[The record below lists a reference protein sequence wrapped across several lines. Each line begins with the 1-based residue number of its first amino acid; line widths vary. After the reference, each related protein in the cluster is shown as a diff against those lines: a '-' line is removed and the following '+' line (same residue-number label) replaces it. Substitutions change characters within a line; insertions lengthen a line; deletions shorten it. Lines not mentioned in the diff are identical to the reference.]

1 MVRQII
7 SVFLFFFCFICNA
20 QQYIGNK
27 GKITF
32 FSEAPIENISA
43 VNNNVSAVY
52 DSDTQEIV
60 FQLKIKDFIFPKK
73 LMQEHFNE
81 NYLESDIYPT
91 SIFQGKVFDQNT
103 DIKKTDNVRVQGS
116 LSIHGEK
123 NQIVVEGELF
133 HKQDVVNIK
142 AHFSIK
148 LEDYNIDIP
157 KLVIYNIAEVIEINV
172 DIELK
177 EIL

>member
-91 SIFQGKVFDQNT
+91 SVFQGKVFDQNT
-103 DIKKTDNVRVQGS
+103 DNVRVHGS

-123 NQIVVEGELF
+123 NQIVVDGELF

-142 AHFSIK
+142 ALFSIK

>member
-1 MVRQII
+1 MNRLI
-7 SVFLFFFCFICNA
+7 VFILFFSIQANA
-20 QQYIGNK
+20 QKYIGK
-27 GKITF
+27 QGQIRF
-32 FSEAPIENISA
+32 FSKAPIEDISA
-43 VNNNVSAVY
+43 INNNVSAVY
-52 DSDTQEIV
+52 DSDTGEIV
-60 FQLKIKDFIFPKK
+60 FQLKITDFIFPKK

-103 DIKKTDNVRVQGS
+103 DNVKVQGS

>member
-7 SVFLFFFCFICNA
+7 SIFLFFFCFICNA
-20 QQYIGNK
+20 QQYIGKK

-81 NYLESDIYPT
+81 NYLESDIYPN
-91 SIFQGKVFDQNT
+91 SIFQGKVIARNT
-103 DIKKTDNVRVQGS
+103 DIKKTDNVKVQGN
-116 LSIHGEK
+116 LSIHGK
-123 NQIVVEGELF
+123 TNQIVVEGELF
-133 HKQDVVNIK
+133 QKEDTVNIK
-142 AHFSIK
+142 ADFSIK

-157 KLVIYNIAEVIEINV
+157 KVVIYNIAEIIDINV

-177 EIL
+177 GIL

>member
-91 SIFQGKVFDQNT
+91 SVFQGKVFDQN
-103 DIKKTDNVRVQGS
+103 IDNVRVHGS

-133 HKQDVVNIK
+133 QKEDVVNIK